1 MKAASEEE
9 GIRLAQMAYA
19 LLFDKTNSKYL
30 FEVKYSK
37 RFKDYN
43 ANAKKYKDKITFS
56 LSESWK
62 DTNSEIVIG
71 LMQSLLARL
80 EGKKVSSVNIDLY
93 NNFIRN
99 LHLGSTKKE
108 FDAQLSRIFDD
119 INSEY
124 FNSMLE
130 KPSLIWEGNAQR
142 TLATYNYHDDT
153 IRISNV
159 FKDAPE
165 DILRFLIY
173 HESLHKLLKFK
184 EKGSRTMHH
193 TKQFR
198 RLEAMF
204 NGFEQMD
211 ERISQFLKSKNK
223 KKTILS
229 FIYDRI

>member
-1 MKAASEEE
+1 
-9 GIRLAQMAYA
+9 
-19 LLFDKTNSKYL
+19 
-30 FEVKYSK
+30 
-37 RFKDYN
+37 
-43 ANAKKYKDKITFS
+43 
-56 LSESWK
+56 
-62 DTNSEIVIG
+62 
-71 LMQSLLARL
+71 
-80 EGKKVSSVNIDLY
+80 LY

-99 LHLGSTKKE
+99 LHLGSTKKD
-108 FDAQLSRIFDD
+108 FDPYLSKVFDD
-119 INSEY
+119 VNAEY

-130 KPSLIWEGNAQR
+130 KPSLVWEGNAER

-165 DILRFLIY
+165 DIIKFLMY

-184 EKGSRTMHH
+184 ESGSRTLHH

-204 NGFEQMD
+204 KGFEQID
-211 ERISQFLKSKNK
+211 DRISAFLRSKK
-223 KKTILS
+223 RKKTIFS